1 MHIYI
6 EMCIY
11 VNLNLKPCQ
20 DDRES
25 KEDNPRGL
33 ELLCLVDLGLSKTM
47 KHETYIYIYMCIY
60 THMYIYIYIIHL

>member
-1 MHIYI
+1 
-6 EMCIY
+6 MCIY

-47 KHETYIYIYMCIY
+47 KHETYIYICVY
-60 THMYIYIYIIHL
+60 THTCIYIYIDIIHL

>member
-1 MHIYI
+1 MYISERCIYIYI

-20 DDRES
+20 DDGES

-33 ELLCLVDLGLSKTM
+33 VLLCLVDLRLSKTM
-47 KHETYIYIYMCIY
+47 KHETYIHTHVYIYN
-60 THMYIYIYIIHL
+60 YI